1 MIFNTI
7 PVTVLSRD
15 VLEGVPREAFILDL
29 ASTPGGTDFD
39 AAEELGIDAV
49 LAPGLGGRAPKT
61 AGRYQWMGLRRML
74 LDRLDRDD

>member
-1 MIFNTI
+1 M
-7 PVTVLSRD
+7 PRD
-15 VLEGVPREAFILDL
+15 CFVLDL

-61 AGRYQWMGLRRML
+61 AGTYQWMGLRRMFL
-74 LDRLDRDD
+74 EKLGRVD